1 MDIQVT
7 NLNLSLI
14 DSDILRLFTPFGE
27 VSSAK
32 IQRDKLNNR
41 SKGKAIIQMPVDKEA
56 QKAITSLQGYSL
68 SGKVITVTEVPSADE
83 EHYTDSIFF
92 K

>member
-1 MDIQVT
+1 MNLIKKVLVT
-7 NLNLSLI
+7 NVEGL
-14 DSDILRLFTPFGE
+14 PAG
-27 VSSAK
+27 
-32 IQRDKLNNR
+32 
-41 SKGKAIIQMPVDKEA
+41 MPVDKEA

-68 SGKVITVTEVPSADE
+68 SGKVITVIEVPGADE